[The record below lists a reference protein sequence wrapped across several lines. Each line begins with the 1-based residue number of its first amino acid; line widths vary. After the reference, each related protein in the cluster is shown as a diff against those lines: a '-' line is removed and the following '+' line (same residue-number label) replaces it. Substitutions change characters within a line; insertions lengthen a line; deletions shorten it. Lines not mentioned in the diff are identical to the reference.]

1 MRYALLFLLIISS
14 NRVFGQFGPD
24 TLSVL
29 PDSYDVIKHQRRA
42 MGVLTGWS
50 VLSVG
55 MGTAQLFSANPQIK
69 GFGMQNLSW
78 GLIDGLIAGYATYD
92 LNKKL
97 QSGRLNLVE
106 ERQTFRKVL
115 LINTF
120 LDLLYIGTGAAMMKY
135 GSSKWQGHGAGIVL
149 QGSFLLLFDG
159 INYGL
164 TF

>member
-14 NRVFGQFGPD
+14 SRVFGQIGPD
-24 TLSVL
+24 TLAVL
-29 PDSYDVIKHQRRA
+29 PGSYDVIKHQRRA

>member
-1 MRYALLFLLIISS
+1 
-14 NRVFGQFGPD
+14 
-24 TLSVL
+24 
-29 PDSYDVIKHQRRA
+29 

-55 MGTAQLFSANPQIK
+55 MGTAQLFSSNAQIR
-69 GFGMQNLSW
+69 GFGIQNLSW
-78 GLIDGLIAGYATYD
+78 GLIDGLIAGYATHD

-106 ERQTFRKVL
+106 ERETFRKVL
-115 LINTF
+115 LVNGL
-120 LDLLYIGTGAAMMKY
+120 LDLLYVGTGAALMKY
-135 GSSKWQGHGAGIVL
+135 GNTQWQGHGAGIML
-149 QGSFLLLFDG
+149 QGSFLFLFDG